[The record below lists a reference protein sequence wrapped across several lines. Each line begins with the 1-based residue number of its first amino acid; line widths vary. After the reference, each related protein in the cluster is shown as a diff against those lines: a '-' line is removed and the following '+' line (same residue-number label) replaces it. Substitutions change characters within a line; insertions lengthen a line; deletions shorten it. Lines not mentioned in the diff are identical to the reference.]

1 MSKSTYQTGDEAVS
15 TAGRPSQSWPTWLF
29 GTLLLPTM
37 GLAASQADTDHLSRV
52 DDIRASCSAYIPPDA
67 RTVDSFR
74 LCQSDDGGESKLF
87 ACVHFVSEKGD
98 FRVLFRGGRHPEAIA
113 RLTITGEVDEML
125 WRRTKQSNRPT
136 CDFPPPATL
145 PSETVFIGAGVC
157 EDEQA
162 QSVPC
167 AVFRDKL
174 PQSATFADHM
184 VHYRADGLGP
194 DHTSIIYAGVNEDAA
209 PAQLAFQIGLALL
222 KTSCCQQNGLKY
234 IEHAYRLFPGSIVYR
249 SAYQH
254 YSKQALNGGPAD
266 PWPEKS
272 RESR

>member
-1 MSKSTYQTGDEAVS
+1 MSKSTYQTGNKTVS
-15 TAGRPSQSWPTWLF
+15 TAGRPSQSWLTWLF
-29 GTLLLPTM
+29 GTLLLPTL
-37 GLAASQADTDHLSRV
+37 GLAAGQADTDHLSRI
-52 DDIRASCSAYIPPDA
+52 DDIHASCSAYIPPDA

-74 LCQSDDGGESKLF
+74 LCQSDHGGEGKLY
-87 ACVHFVSEKGD
+87 ACVHFVSKKGN

-113 RLTITGEVDEML
+113 RLTITGEVDELL
-125 WRRTKQSNRPT
+125 WRRAKQSNRPT
-136 CDFPPPATL
+136 CDFPPPAQL
-145 PSETVFIGAGVC
+145 PTGTTFVGAGVC

-174 PQSATFADHM
+174 PQRATLADHM
-184 VHYRADGLGP
+184 VLYRADGLGP
-194 DHTSIIYAGVNEDAA
+194 DHTSIIYTGVNEDAA

-234 IEHAYRLFPGSIVYR
+234 IEHAYRLFPRSIVYR

-254 YSKQALNGGPAD
+254 YRQQALKGGPAD
-266 PWPEKS
+266 PFPENS
-272 RESR
+272 GESR